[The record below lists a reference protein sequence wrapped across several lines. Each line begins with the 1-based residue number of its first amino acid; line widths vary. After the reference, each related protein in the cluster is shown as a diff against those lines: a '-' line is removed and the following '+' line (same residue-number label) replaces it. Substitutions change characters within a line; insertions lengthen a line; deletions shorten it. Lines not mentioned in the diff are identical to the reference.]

1 MTVGILASQM
11 IPDDP
16 QVIDFGYHPG
26 AEELQLREELHLKW
40 RPKNGGFNH
49 RFQRP
54 FFLWFSRPKMG
65 CLYHQNW
72 FSASKMMFQHHNAC
86 FTLQKWCLTM
96 KMESNNH

>member
-1 MTVGILASQM
+1 MGMNQNLRNYHMTVGILASQM

-54 FFLWFSRPKMG
+54 FFCGFHG
-65 CLYHQNW
+65 
-72 FSASKMMFQHHNAC
+72 
-86 FTLQKWCLTM
+86 QKWGAYITKTGFLHQ
-96 KMESNNH
+96 K